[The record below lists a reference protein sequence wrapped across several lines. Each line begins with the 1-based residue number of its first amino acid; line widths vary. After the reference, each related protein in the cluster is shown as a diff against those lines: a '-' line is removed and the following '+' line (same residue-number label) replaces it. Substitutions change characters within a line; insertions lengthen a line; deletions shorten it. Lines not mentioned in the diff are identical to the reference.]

1 MQVILLQRI
10 EKLGKLG
17 EIVNV
22 RPGYARNFLLPKKI
36 ALRATKEN
44 IAHFEKEKEVLEKLN
59 LQHKE
64 EAEKLA
70 KRLENSMVVLIRQ
83 ASEGGQLYGS
93 VSARD
98 IAEALNQEHVTK
110 NNIKVGTPI
119 KMIGIHTV
127 RVQLHPEVFITI
139 GVNIALSEDEAKM
152 QAKALER
159 QAEVMGE
166 ELGPNI

>member
-22 RPGYARNFLLPKKI
+22 RPGYARNFLLPKKV
-36 ALRATKEN
+36 ALRATQEN
-44 IAHFEKEKEVLEKLN
+44 ITHFEKEKAVLEKLN
-59 LQHKE
+59 LQHKD
-64 EAEKLA
+64 EAEKLG
-70 KRLENSMVVLIRQ
+70 KRLEGSMVALIRQ

-98 IAEALNQEHVTK
+98 IADALKQEHVTK
-110 NNIKVGTPI
+110 TNIKIDSPI
-119 KMIGIHTV
+119 KTIGIHTV

-139 GVNIALSEDEAKM
+139 GVNIAMSEDEAKA
-152 QAKALER
+152 QANAAKRTTSPSEDE
-159 QAEVMGE
+159 QSE
-166 ELGPNI
+166 